1 MSVTS
6 YTRSYNSKT
15 LEITRFSQQNSSAER
30 FWSVALTP
38 SDHRDALNTPL
49 GRSGLSP
56 EHEITP
62 PEAAQA
68 KFGRFTM

>member
-1 MSVTS
+1 MTHLWVFGYFGVGT
-6 YTRSYNSKT
+6 
-15 LEITRFSQQNSSAER
+15 
-30 FWSVALTP
+30 
-38 SDHRDALNTPL
+38 L

-68 KFGRFTM
+68 EFGRFTM